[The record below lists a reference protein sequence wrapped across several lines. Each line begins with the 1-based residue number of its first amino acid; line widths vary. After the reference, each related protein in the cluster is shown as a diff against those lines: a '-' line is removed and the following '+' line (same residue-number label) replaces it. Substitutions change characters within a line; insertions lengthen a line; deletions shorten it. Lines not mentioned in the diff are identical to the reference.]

1 MRRWLFTLGLV
12 ALIATPSAAQNT
24 PFTDDPLVQRV
35 TVVKAIH
42 VEELRTR
49 INARRAATGVAVFGF
64 TDPSLSV
71 GVTTVRAVHLTE
83 MRTAISDVYTA
94 LGRAVP
100 NFTDPVI
107 TPQSTVIKA
116 VHIAELRA
124 AVIDLEGQY
133 RARVNLGAA
142 GGFAILTKA
151 GITNTPSS
159 AVVGDV
165 GTSPITGASILLTCS
180 EVTGTIY
187 SVDAAGPPCRVTNAT
202 HLEAAVG
209 DMQLAYT
216 DAAGR
221 VTPDFTDLGAGEIGG
236 LTLAPGLYK
245 WNGNVSVA
253 TDVTLLGGPNAIWIF
268 QVSGTVTQASATR
281 INLAGGALAKN
292 IFWQVAQ
299 TVTIGTNAHFAGIVL
314 GQTNIS
320 VTTGASVSGRLF
332 AQTAVTLQ
340 MNAVTQPAP

>member
-1 MRRWLFTLGLV
+1 MRHLLIALSLV
-12 ALIATPSAAQNT
+12 AFVATPSAAQNQ
-24 PFTDDPLVQRV
+24 PFTDDPLVQRI
-35 TVVKAIH
+35 TPVKAVH

-49 INARRAATGVAVFGF
+49 INARRTANGVAGF
-64 TDPSLSV
+64 SFADPALSI
-71 GVTTVRAVHLTE
+71 GITEVRAIHLTE
-83 MRTAISDVYTA
+83 MRAALAEVYVK
-94 LGRAVP
+94 LGRTAP
-100 NFTDPVI
+100 AFTDPVI
-107 TPQSTVIKA
+107 TSRSTVIKA

-142 GGFAILTKA
+142 GGFAILTKT
-151 GITNTPSS
+151 GITNIPTS

-165 GTSPITGASILLTCS
+165 GTSPITGATIHLTCS

-187 SVDAAGPPCRVTNAT
+187 SVDAAGPPCVVTNST
-202 HLEAAVG
+202 HLGAAVG

-221 VTPDFTDLGAGEIGG
+221 ITPDFSELGAGEIGG

-245 WNGNVSVA
+245 WGGPVSIA

-268 QVSGTVTQASATR
+268 QVSGTLTQANATR
-281 INLAGGALAKN
+281 ITLTGGALPKN
-292 IFWQVAQ
+292 VFWQVAQ
-299 TVTIGTNAHFAGIVL
+299 TVTIGSQAHFEGIAL